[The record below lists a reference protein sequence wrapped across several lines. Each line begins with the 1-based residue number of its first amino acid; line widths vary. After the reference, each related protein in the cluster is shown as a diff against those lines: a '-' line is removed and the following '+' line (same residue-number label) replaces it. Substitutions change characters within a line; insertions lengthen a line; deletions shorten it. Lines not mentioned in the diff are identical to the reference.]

1 MLSHKNLFA
10 RHSNDGV
17 KAIYSCSLAGCFP
30 FLEPGIR
37 LVWVRVGIR
46 SMIMLGERVFIF
58 GLPRKRFLIML
69 IYVANNSFFHLSV
82 LYQ

>member
-1 MLSHKNLFA
+1 MMALKLFIA
-10 RHSNDGV
+10 AVWQDVFH
-17 KAIYSCSLAGCFP
+17 
-30 FLEPGIR
+30 FLETGIK

-46 SMIMLGERVFIF
+46 SMIMLGERVLIF